1 MTYMTFVSAGA
12 LAGID
17 VALVAL
23 PKCVMLRPLGR
34 LGSPWFALALPG
46 SIAGT
51 VLAITL
57 WPGAATAL
65 ALLALL
71 AVPALAA
78 FALGYV
84 VHGARPLFALLTP
97 AAVLAGVTSAGAVVS
112 GPLSVALT
120 CLSAIGLAV
129 LLLDVTPLHWLKIG
143 IVAMCVVDVVLLAT
157 GMLGPA
163 NELLNN
169 ALSGTGLPQLQ
180 SITVGDVT
188 EGYGDLF
195 IASLLGGIVASE
207 HGPQLGI
214 ALITGLLSL
223 LLAALF
229 LFVSIIPSTVP
240 AAVALLLLEL
250 AKPAGRL
257 RGIATPL
264 PPAPACWQP
273 DSAHAVLFRQPDGI
287 RGEDSQQAA
296 ITG

>member
-1 MTYMTFVSAGA
+1 MSVTTFASSAA

-17 VALVAL
+17 LALVAL
-23 PKCVMLRPLGR
+23 PKCVMIRPLGR

-46 SIAGT
+46 SIAGA
-51 VLAITL
+51 VLAITF

-65 ALLALL
+65 GLLALI

-84 VHGARPLFALLTP
+84 VHGARPLFVWITP
-97 AAVLAGVTSAGAVVS
+97 AVVVAAVTTAGAVVS
-112 GPLSVALT
+112 GALAVALT

-143 IVAMCVVDVVLLAT
+143 IVAMCVVDVVLVVT
-157 GMLGPA
+157 GVLGPA
-163 NELLNN
+163 NEMLNK
-169 ALSGTGLPQLQ
+169 ALSGTGLPHLQ
-180 SITVGDVT
+180 SITIGDVT

-214 ALITGLLSL
+214 ALVTGLLSL

-229 LFVSIIPSTVP
+229 LLVSLIPSTVP

-250 AKPAGRL
+250 RKPGGRL

-264 PPAPACWQP
+264 PPAAACWQP
-273 DSAHAVLFRQPDGI
+273 DAAHSVR
-287 RGEDSQQAA
+287 R
-296 ITG
+296 

>member
-1 MTYMTFVSAGA
+1 MGLTTVASSAA

-17 VALVAL
+17 LALVAL
-23 PKCVMLRPLGR
+23 PKCVMIRPLRR

-46 SIAGT
+46 SIASA
-51 VLAITL
+51 VLAIRL

-65 ALLALL
+65 GLLALI
-71 AVPALAA
+71 AVPVLAA

-84 VHGARPLFALLTP
+84 VHGARPVFAALVPTALLI
-97 AAVLAGVTSAGAVVS
+97 GVTAAGGVVS
-112 GPLSVALT
+112 GALSVALT

-143 IVAMCVVDVVLLAT
+143 IVAMCGVDVVLVA
-157 GMLGPA
+157 GGVLGPA
-163 NELLNN
+163 NDLLNH

-214 ALITGLLSL
+214 ALVTGLLSL
-223 LLAALF
+223 LLAAMF
-229 LFVSIIPSTVP
+229 LLVSLIPSTVP

-250 AKPAGRL
+250 AKPGGRL

-264 PPAPACWQP
+264 PSAPACWQP
-273 DSAHAVLFRQPDGI
+273 DSSHAVGR
-287 RGEDSQQAA
+287 
-296 ITG
+296 

>member
-1 MTYMTFVSAGA
+1 MGLKTFASVAG

-17 VALVAL
+17 LALVAL
-23 PKCVMLRPLGR
+23 PKCVMIHPLRR

-46 SIAGT
+46 SIAGV
-51 VLAITL
+51 VLAIRI
-57 WPGAATAL
+57 WAGAATAL
-65 ALLALL
+65 GLLALI

-84 VHGARPLFALLTP
+84 VHGARPVLVGLVP
-97 AAVLAGVTSAGAVVS
+97 AAVLVGVTAVGANVS
-112 GPLSVALT
+112 GALCVALT

-143 IVAMCVVDVVLLAT
+143 LVAMCGVDVILVAS
-157 GMLGPA
+157 GVLGPA
-163 NELLNN
+163 SELLNH
-169 ALSGTGLPQLQ
+169 ALSGMELPQLQ

-214 ALITGLLSL
+214 ALVTGLLSL
-223 LLAALF
+223 LLAAMF
-229 LFVSIIPSTVP
+229 LVVDIIPSTVP
-240 AAVALLLLEL
+240 AAIALLLLEL
-250 AKPAGRL
+250 AKPGRRL
-257 RGIATPL
+257 RGIASPL

-273 DSAHAVLFRQPDGI
+273 DPGARHR
-287 RGEDSQQAA
+287 
-296 ITG
+296 